1 MSTENQDQH
10 HEATGKLAEIALV
23 VVVLLAAWPALL
35 LAVVARLCIK
45 RASHPHWLWIG
56 AACFGLAGAIFLY
69 LRADIYPLFRVE
81 LSDVIPLFLHFNRVS
96 LIRWLLAAWP
106 VWVRS
111 LLVFPLVAALM
122 EFFSPRNLQG
132 QLFAQER
139 KRLEGQERKRRQA
152 ARKVRKAPDQIN
164 GQGVFGVLIED
175 TQR

>member
-1 MSTENQDQH
+1 MTTENRDQRP
-10 HEATGKLAEIALV
+10 TDVGRWAEIALIAV
-23 VVVLLAAWPALL
+23 ILLAAWPALL

-45 RASHPHWLWIG
+45 RASHPQWLWIG
-56 AACFGLAGAIFLY
+56 AACLGLAGAIFLY

-81 LSDVIPLFLHFNRVS
+81 LSDVVLLFLHFNRTS
-96 LIRWLLAAWP
+96 IIHLLLAAWP

-111 LLVFPLVAALM
+111 LLNFPLVAALM
-122 EFFSPRNLQG
+122 EFFSPKNLQE

-139 KRLEGQERKRRQA
+139 THVARQERKRRQA

-164 GQGVFGVLIED
+164 GHGVLGVLIED

>member
-1 MSTENQDQH
+1 MTTENQDQRP
-10 HEATGKLAEIALV
+10 ADTGKWAEIALV

-45 RASHPHWLWIG
+45 RASHPQWLWIS

-81 LSDVIPLFLHFNRVS
+81 LRDVIPLFLHFNRVF
-96 LIRWLLAAWP
+96 LTRLLLAAWP

-111 LLVFPLVAALM
+111 LLIFPLVAALM
-122 EFFSPRNLQG
+122 EFFSPRNLQE

-139 KRLEGQERKRRQA
+139 RRVAGQERKRRQA

-164 GQGVFGVLIED
+164 GQGVLGVLIED
-175 TQR
+175 TPR